1 MFDDKDPQETH
12 YMGVAT
18 IALLP
23 LAHDHVINGCY
34 QLLTVS
40 VCACMHACMCVCC
53 VCARI
58 CMCVCYMYAS
68 VCVQGRRNILK
79 NRGARLC

>member
-40 VCACMHACMCVCC
+40 VCACMHACVCVRTCVCVHAH
-53 VCARI
+53 VC
-58 CMCVCYMYAS
+58 
-68 VCVQGRRNILK
+68 
-79 NRGARLC
+79 RGAGTYLKIGVPDSAKYIN

>member
-40 VCACMHACMCVCC
+40 VCACMHVCVCC
-53 VCARI
+53 VCVVYV
-58 CMCVCYMYAS
+58 CMRMCA
-68 VCVQGRRNILK
+68 
-79 NRGARLC
+79 GAQEHT

>member
-40 VCACMHACMCVCC
+40 VCMHACMHMHAYVCC
-53 VCARI
+53 VC
-58 CMCVCYMYAS
+58 CMYACA
-68 VCVQGRRNILK
+68 CVQGRRNILE
-79 NRGARLC
+79 NRDARLC

>member
-1 MFDDKDPQETH
+1 
-12 YMGVAT
+12 MGVAT

-40 VCACMHACMCVCC
+40 VCACMCVCVC
-53 VCARI
+53 VWC
-58 CMCVCYMYAS
+58 MYACA
-68 VCVQGRRNILK
+68 CVQGHRNILE
-79 NRGARLC
+79 NRDARFC

>member
-1 MFDDKDPQETH
+1 
-12 YMGVAT
+12 MGVAT

-40 VCACMHACMCVCC
+40 VCVCVC
-53 VCARI
+53 VCTEEVGYTSSSI
-58 CMCVCYMYAS
+58 S
-68 VCVQGRRNILK
+68 
-79 NRGARLC
+79 